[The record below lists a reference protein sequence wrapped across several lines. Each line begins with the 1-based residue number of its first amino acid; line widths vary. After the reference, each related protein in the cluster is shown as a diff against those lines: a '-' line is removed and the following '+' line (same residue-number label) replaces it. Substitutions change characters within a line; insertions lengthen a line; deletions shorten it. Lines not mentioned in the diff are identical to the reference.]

1 MAGHTRAGLAGKNLG
16 DIFSY
21 PLSGVMV
28 LRMRMVIVM
37 VMGDDDGNGER

>member
-1 MAGHTRAGLAGKNLG
+1 MAGHTRAGLTGKNLG

-28 LRMRMVIVM
+28 LRMRMVM
-37 VMGDDDGNGER
+37 VKGDADGDA